1 MIFDVCAFCVSFVS
15 VGLFENG
22 EISKRVY
29 AKVGIEDYGIL
40 GLEWRVLKSE

>member
-1 MIFDVCAFCVSFVS
+1 MCARFVSLS

-22 EISKRVY
+22 EISKQVY